1 MLVNFDNDVDV
12 NDWEGR
18 LTPPPLITFATSML
32 DSISLVALS
41 SPSYVYKL
49 QLYSAVTSHHPKLSP
64 FNNISHSI
72 NITALIFQYIL
83 FVIFI
88 YPTKKQNNHIY
99 LSSIFFQF
107 EKPSITQVS
116 AFCFD
121 DDNMFSRVHLDCI
134 TSKCFHRFS
143 FQIRCYAVAIR
154 ERIGSRKNRSRRQQ
168 LDSKNIGATVLLLQL
183 QLADL
188 IVIEEC
194 LAVGFVLEC
203 RL

>member
-1 MLVNFDNDVDV
+1 
-12 NDWEGR
+12 
-18 LTPPPLITFATSML
+18 
-32 DSISLVALS
+32 
-41 SPSYVYKL
+41 
-49 QLYSAVTSHHPKLSP
+49 
-64 FNNISHSI
+64 
-72 NITALIFQYIL
+72 
-83 FVIFI
+83 
-88 YPTKKQNNHIY
+88 
-99 LSSIFFQF
+99 
-107 EKPSITQVS
+107 
-116 AFCFD
+116 
-121 DDNMFSRVHLDCI
+121 MFSRVHLDCI

-203 RL
+203 RLKYNIHRDLNVVKFRQTSMKILIIIIQTQDTTRYRHIFYKKKWCRYMLQKLPNYSTATICQPNLSTSYLPKYYKKKHFLPCNLTWRNWFLIGIWML